1 MAAGRVRAAVVG
13 GYDDGTAVDNT
24 VTLYDAANFAG
35 SDLYGGR
42 TDGTSS
48 DVFTGNTLNLH
59 GQIQADSLQNF
70 QNLNFSDVA
79 DETPSA
85 DLAKSAV
92 IGDGKGSFTSVS
104 IQNLRNQSG
113 DVPAEYVLVHTPTAS
128 SSFTGTNLYV
138 NGADTV
144 TIGSDGSMCRIR
156 VPCPMTAPWTMR
168 QVQSA

>member
-1 MAAGRVRAAVVG
+1 MYKRQ
-13 GYDDGTAVDNT
+13 AVDNT
-24 VTLYDAANFAG
+24 VTLYDTASFAG
-35 SDLYGGR
+35 SDLYGGK

-79 DETPSA
+79 DGTPSA

-92 IGDGKGSFTSVS
+92 LGDGKGSFTNVS

-113 DVPAEYVLVHTPTAS
+113 DVPEEYVLVHTPAAS
-128 SSFTGTNLYV
+128 SRFTGTNLYV

-144 TIGSDGSMCRIR
+144 TLSLIHIWQHGFLYECDAAVRWCRR
-156 VPCPMTAPWTMR
+156 AEWR
-168 QVQSA
+168 GGQYR